1 MDKKYWLVCITLP
14 RKDLEGKDS
23 APLFKFYRVSTTD
36 PFEVTVPLNTVAF
49 GFVETEET
57 EEQMLEKMVSFNL
70 ENNEIASQ
78 FCLMT
83 VVETLYVIGKL
94 IKLPNGSQYILN
106 SRLGTATYY
115 MEGRTIPID

>member
-1 MDKKYWLVCITLP
+1 MDKKYWLVCVMLP
-14 RKDLEGKDS
+14 QKDLEDKDS
-23 APLFKFYRVSTTD
+23 APLFEFYRVSTTD

-49 GFVETEET
+49 GFVKTEET
-57 EEQMLEKMVSFNL
+57 EEQLLERMVSFNL